1 MNLII
6 CMTPLQ
12 VLIAEKILEER
23 KDEQF
28 QLIFISERDSEKDRF
43 YFNRLSKKVEKSN
56 YFHVYYKNRIK
67 YLIFILK
74 IKFFL
79 ITNYDLVFFA
89 NINST
94 FIHKVLS
101 TVKFKQIV
109 TFDDGMANLVN
120 SSTINSQYIPNFKKI
135 LFNMIMGIKIDKE
148 NIKENISF
156 HYSIFPRFND
166 FSKPIVPIYLS
177 DFEFNENNKSNG
189 KRCSFFI
196 GQPIFEMINMK
207 KKDYIS
213 LVRYIFEEFNIDYYF
228 PHPRED
234 YKINGINYIETN
246 LILEDYLIKYKGE
259 LDLFSFYSSSLITLM
274 NCKNISLTSIFVRDI
289 GMDSNPAIVESYELI
304 KKANIKI
311 IYIG

>member
-43 YFNRLSKKVEKSN
+43 YFNRISKKVEKSN

-67 YLIFILK
+67 YLVFILK

-79 ITNYDLVFFA
+79 IKNYDLVFFA

-101 TVKFKQIV
+101 VVKFKQIV

-120 SSTINSQYIPNFKKI
+120 SSVINSQYIPNFKKI
-135 LFNMIMGIKIDKE
+135 LFNMIMGIKIDKKK
-148 NIKENISF
+148 IKENISF
-156 HYSIFPRFND
+156 HYSIFPIFND
-166 FSKPIVPIYLS
+166 FSKPIFPIYLS
-177 DFEFNENNKSNG
+177 DLEFNESNKSNG
-189 KRCSFFI
+189 KRCGFFI

-213 LVRYIFEEFNIDYYF
+213 LVRHIFEEFNIDYYF

-259 LDLFSFYSSSLITLM
+259 LDLFSFYSSSLITLI

>member
-1 MNLII
+1 
-6 CMTPLQ
+6 MTPLQ
-12 VLIAEKILEER
+12 VLIAEKILKER

-28 QLIFISERDSEKDRF
+28 QLIFVSERDSEKDRF
-43 YFNRLSKKVEKSN
+43 YFNRLSKQVGKSN

-67 YLIFILK
+67 YLLFILK

-79 ITNYDLVFFA
+79 MKKYDLVLFA

-101 TVKFKQIV
+101 TIKFKQIV

-120 SSTINSQYIPNFKKI
+120 SSTLNSQYIPSFKKI
-135 LFNMIMGIKIDKE
+135 LFNIIMGINIDKK

-156 HYSIFPRFND
+156 HYSIFPRFNNL
-166 FSKPIVPIYLS
+166 SKSIVPIYLS
-177 DFEFNENNKSNG
+177 DLEFDENKQGNG
-189 KRCSFFI
+189 KRYSFLI

-207 KKDYIS
+207 KEDYIS
-213 LVRYIFEEFNIDYYF
+213 LVRYLFKEFNIDYYF

-234 YKINGINYIETN
+234 YKINGIDYIETN
-246 LILEDYLIKYKGE
+246 LILEDYLTKYKGKLE
-259 LDLFSFYSSSLITLM
+259 LFSFYSSSLITLM

-289 GMDSNPAIVESYELI
+289 GMDSNPAILESYELI